1 MPPSHSTPP
10 TMRNSAFYCKSQTKG
25 EKHNEEQLDVDFG
38 WVFRGR
44 MKAFLQISYLQLS
57 KVYQR
62 KTSTF
67 ISFNLIITQLR
78 NW

>member
-1 MPPSHSTPP
+1 MPPLPLHSPH
-10 TMRNSAFYCKSQTKG
+10 Y
-25 EKHNEEQLDVDFG
+25 EKQKVKNNEEQLDVDFG
-38 WVFRGR
+38 WVFRGH
-44 MKAFLQISYLQLS
+44 MKASLQIRYLQLS

-78 NW
+78 NWYRG